1 MTHTDWHLDDA
12 TLARYARGATTAAV
26 AASAEAH
33 LTTCAQCRNKLAAA
47 LAPDRLD
54 AIWEQVERRVDV
66 ADLPLPERVL
76 VRLGIPESTARLLA
90 ATPSLTT
97 SWLAAV
103 TAAVVFAV
111 TAASTSATWGMWL
124 FLTVAPMLPVAGVA
138 AAYGRD
144 ADPAHELAVASPFS
158 LFRLLL
164 LRAVVVI
171 GSTMAITLL
180 VGLLLADN
188 GRQAA
193 AWLLP
198 ALATSTTTLA
208 LSARVRPVWAGA
220 GVLAAWVGVVLIAY
234 DRSGDR
240 LAAFDT
246 TGQLLAAILALAA
259 VVALLRQRPAFAYD
273 SRRSA

>member
-1 MTHTDWHLDDA
+1 MSPEWHLDDA
-12 TLARYARGATTAAV
+12 TLARYGGGLTTAAV

-33 LTTCAQCRNKLAAA
+33 LTVCAPCRAR
-47 LAPDRLD
+47 LAPSLAQDRLD
-54 AIWEQVERRVDV
+54 TIWEQVQCRVDGTSRS
-66 ADLPLPERVL
+66 LPERAL
-76 VRLGIPESTARLLA
+76 VRLGVSDSSARLLA

-97 SWLAAV
+97 AWLSAISAAV
-103 TAAVVFAV
+103 AFSVA
-111 TAASTSATWGMWL
+111 AASSATWGLWF

-164 LRAVVVI
+164 LRALVVI
-171 GSTMAITLL
+171 GATMAVTLL
-180 VGLLLADN
+180 GGLLLA
-188 GRQAA
+188 GSGWRMA

-198 ALATSTTTLA
+198 ALALSTTTLA

-220 GVLAAWVGVVLIAY
+220 GVLTGWVGLVLVAY
-234 DRSGDR
+234 NLEGDR
-240 LAAFDT
+240 LAAFDS
-246 TGQLLAAILALAA
+246 TGQLLSAAVAILAVLAL
-259 VVALLRQRPAFAYD
+259 VRQRAAFAYD